1 MGVQDKIGEAIDNIS
16 QKILKYNEN
25 RKLFQDLFRKVKKS
39 LNPSDFPEPFGITTT
54 DVSFTTKVQDANVD
68 GLKIAGVDGGVVH
81 KSLNF
86 FDIALIRAV
95 GVLFLHQKESRP
107 VVRYFPEEQ
116 PFPDILTSIEPLS
129 INEIDTLISIWRMQ
143 KEIRCGISL
152 IEEDQP
158 DLIILD
164 GSVLPVVEFRQV
176 MQSEF
181 LSNQYKNLK
190 TLYRKLYSLCQ
201 KNRTA
206 LCGIVKDSRSAI
218 LTSKLS
224 ALLPHLSKLQG
235 FERLLEID
243 YRMIVKQLRD
253 TDLLYQVLDTNERTF
268 EFLLSNFTDDT
279 DKDLPDFNIHCF
291 YLKTVEFDTPLRVEF
306 PLLFSDPQS
315 QTEKISSL
323 VNSVSRYNPE
333 YGIPSVIIEADARA
347 TLQETDAD
355 ILVDEIAS
363 KIGYSSYS
371 LQKRRSRVPFKTGG

>member
-54 DVSFTTKVQDANVD
+54 DITFTKEVQDANVD
-68 GLKIAGVDGGVVH
+68 GLKIAGVDGGVIH

-95 GVLFLHQKESRP
+95 GVLFLHQKETKP
-107 VVRYFPEEQ
+107 IVRYFPEEQ

-129 INEIDTLISIWRMQ
+129 MNEIETLISIWRMQ

-164 GSVLPVVEFRQV
+164 GSVLPVVELRQV

-190 TLYRKLYSLCQ
+190 TRGRQ
-201 KNRTA
+201 
-206 LCGIVKDSRSAI
+206 
-218 LTSKLS
+218 
-224 ALLPHLSKLQG
+224 
-235 FERLLEID
+235 
-243 YRMIVKQLRD
+243 
-253 TDLLYQVLDTNERTF
+253 
-268 EFLLSNFTDDT
+268 
-279 DKDLPDFNIHCF
+279 
-291 YLKTVEFDTPLRVEF
+291 
-306 PLLFSDPQS
+306 
-315 QTEKISSL
+315 
-323 VNSVSRYNPE
+323 PE
-333 YGIPSVIIEADARA
+333 N
-347 TLQETDAD
+347 
-355 ILVDEIAS
+355 
-363 KIGYSSYS
+363 
-371 LQKRRSRVPFKTGG
+371 

>member
-1 MGVQDKIGEAIDNIS
+1 MGAQDKIGEAIDNIS

-25 RKLFQDLFRKVKKS
+25 RKLFQDLFRRVKKS

-81 KSLNF
+81 KSLNY

-95 GVLFLHQKESRP
+95 GVLFLHQKESKP
-107 VVRYFPEEQ
+107 IVRYFPEEQ

-164 GSVLPVVEFRQV
+164 GSVLPVVELRQV

-190 TLYRKLYSLCQ
+190 TLYRKLYTLCQ
-201 KNRTA
+201 KNRTS

-224 ALLPHLSKLQG
+224 ALLPHLSKMQG

-243 YRMIVKQLRD
+243 YRLIVKQLRD

-268 EFLLSNFTDDT
+268 EFLLSNFNDDT
-279 DKDLPDFNIHCF
+279 DKDLPNFNIHCF

-306 PLLFSDPQS
+306 PLLFSNAQS

-347 TLQETDAD
+347 RLQETDAD

-371 LQKRRSRVPFKTGG
+371 LQKRRSRVPFKTG

>member
-1 MGVQDKIGEAIDNIS
+1 MGVQNKIDQAIDNIS

-25 RKLFQDLFRKVKKS
+25 RKLFQDLFRQVKHK
-39 LNPSDFPEPFGITTT
+39 LNPSEFPEPFGIVTS
-54 DVSFTTKVQDANVD
+54 DKQFTKKIQNADVD
-68 GLKIAGVDGGVVH
+68 GLKIAGVDGGVIH

-95 GVLFLHQKESRP
+95 GVLFFHQKDNKP

-116 PFPDILTSIEPLS
+116 PFPDIVTSIEPLS
-129 INEIDTLISIWRMQ
+129 INDIDTLISIWRMQ

-164 GSVLPVVEFRQV
+164 GSVLPVVEYRYVF
-176 MQSEF
+176 QSEF

-190 TLYRKLYSLCQ
+190 ALYRRLYTLCQ
-201 KNRTA
+201 KNRTS

-218 LTSKLS
+218 LTNKLS
-224 ALLPHLSKLQG
+224 ALLPHLSKMPE
-235 FERLLEID
+235 FEKLLEID
-243 YRMIVKQLRD
+243 YRTIVKQLRD
-253 TDLLYQVLDTNERTF
+253 TDLLYQVLDSGERTF
-268 EFLLSNFTDDT
+268 EFLLTAFNDES
-279 DKDLPDFNIHCF
+279 DKNLPDFNIHCF
-291 YLKTVEFDTPLRVEF
+291 YLKTVEYDTPLRVEF
-306 PLLFSDPQS
+306 PLLFSDLQS

-347 TLQETDAD
+347 RLQETDAD
-355 ILVDEIAS
+355 IIIDEIAS

-371 LQKRRSRVPFKTGG
+371 LQKRRSRNPFKTGG